1 MQDVDLLY
9 QSSATNNHFAEEEI
23 NFEIVVNKKSLLTA
37 LAHTQNIV
45 ERKNLLPILSNVKLE
60 AANNEVT
67 IVATDLDLQIFEKI
81 PAEIFH
87 SGSLSIPAHIFYD
100 IVRKLSDDSAIRLT
114 ANTNTKNNIIIESE
128 NCRFELPYLNAEDF
142 PKMCYS
148 DFTHIF
154 KLPFCKLQDIIDK
167 NRFSMSS
174 EEARHN
180 LNGIYLHVKEI
191 NNKKLLRGVSTD
203 GHRLSY
209 MDIEMPDDFVNIPGI
224 VIPRKTVL
232 ELSKIIEDSKSDVE
246 ISLLENMVKFSFG
259 SIELISKLIESNF
272 PAYEIL
278 IPIDNNDWI
287 RSDKTAFSTA
297 VDRVSTIAFERARA
311 VKLIISGNSLQLHAS
326 AEENLSY
333 AKETILIES
342 ECKDLQ
348 IGFSSRYILEALS
361 TIKGNMVELR
371 FLDSFSP
378 IIIKEMGNDSY
389 CHVIMPMRV

>member
-1 MQDVDLLY
+1 
-9 QSSATNNHFAEEEI
+9 
-23 NFEIVVNKKSLLTA
+23 
-37 LAHTQNIV
+37 
-45 ERKNLLPILSNVKLE
+45 
-60 AANNEVT
+60 
-67 IVATDLDLQIFEKI
+67 
-81 PAEIFH
+81 
-87 SGSLSIPAHIFYD
+87 
-100 IVRKLSDDSAIRLT
+100 
-114 ANTNTKNNIIIESE
+114 
-128 NCRFELPYLNAEDF
+128 
-142 PKMCYS
+142 
-148 DFTHIF
+148 
-154 KLPFCKLQDIIDK
+154 
-167 NRFSMSS
+167 
-174 EEARHN
+174 
-180 LNGIYLHVKEI
+180 
-191 NNKKLLRGVSTD
+191 
-203 GHRLSY
+203 
-209 MDIEMPDDFVNIPGI
+209 
-224 VIPRKTVL
+224 
-232 ELSKIIEDSKSDVE
+232 
-246 ISLLENMVKFSFG
+246 MVKFSFG